1 MKRLF
6 ALGLPLLLAGCVLP
20 PAVTIATSAIT
31 GFSYLATGK
40 GVGDHAI
47 SQMSQRD
54 CALHR
59 IFTQG
64 AACNDPAA
72 QIGPT
77 LALGSGAPPTA
88 TDSDASAPIT
98 LASRAPR
105 PSLEM
110 IYGPPVGRPGDA
122 EPAIVPASVDPDAGP
137 ATVPRPARA
146 AVTVLVIGS
155 YRQRIHAEQLIA
167 AQAALEPTIVP
178 ALVNGERH
186 YRVVTHATTDDV
198 SAAGLA
204 DMWPLR
210 LPPESAGAG
219 GFDDSIAASVP

>member
-6 ALGLPLLLAGCVLP
+6 ALGVPLLLTGCVLP

-47 SQMSQRD
+47 SQISQRD

-64 AACNDPAA
+64 AACNEPAA
-72 QIGPT
+72 SIGPT
-77 LALGSGAPPTA
+77 LALDSQAPTA
-88 TDSDASAPIT
+88 ADGGASAPIT

-105 PSLEM
+105 PTLDT
-110 IYGPPVGRPGDA
+110 IYGPAAGQLDDGA
-122 EPAIVPASVDPDAGP
+122 LATAPASLDPDTNTT
-137 ATVPRPARA
+137 TVPRPARA
-146 AVTVLVIGS
+146 AETVLVIGS
-155 YRQRIHAEQLIA
+155 YRERIHAEQLIA
-167 AQAALEPTIVP
+167 AQAALEPMIVP

-186 YRVVTHATTDDV
+186 YRVVTHAMTDDV

-210 LPPESAGAG
+210 LPPASAGAD
-219 GFDDSIAASVP
+219 GFDDSIAASVL

>member
-54 CALHR
+54 CAIHR

-105 PSLEM
+105 PSLDS
-110 IYGPPVGRPGDA
+110 IA
-122 EPAIVPASVDPDAGP
+122 EAAIVPASVDPDAGTT
-137 ATVPRPARA
+137 TVPRPARA

-155 YRQRIHAEQLIA
+155 YRQRRHAEQLIA
-167 AQAALEPTIVP
+167 AQPGLDPTIVP

-198 SAAGLA
+198 SAAGLD

-210 LPPESAGAG
+210 LPPESADAG